1 MKKETQLS
9 CQDIDLLLH
18 HYGEGSFQQRNA
30 IDEHL
35 QECQACAAELADLQ
49 QTLTQLPRTSLDLS
63 TAETCAFVDR
73 VMTRLP
79 QRRTR
84 RSAVPLWGASLVA
97 TAALLLTFLVP
108 HQTQVPQQTMPAG
121 KVMADLEVIKDLDFF
136 QNLDLIQNLDLLQ
149 ELEGLG

>member
-1 MKKETQLS
+1 MRKVAQLS

-18 HYGEGSFQQRNA
+18 HYGEGGFQQRNA

-35 QECQACAAELADLQ
+35 QECQACAAELADLE
-49 QTLTQLPRTSLDLS
+49 QTLSRLPRLDLNIS
-63 TAETCAFVDR
+63 TAEACAFVDR

-79 QRRTR
+79 QRRSR
-84 RSAVPLWGASLVA
+84 RSAVPLWGATLAA

-108 HQTQVPQQTMPAG
+108 HQAPIPQQTMPAG
-121 KVMADLEVIKDLDFF
+121 KVMADLEVIKDLDFL
-136 QNLDLIQNLDLLQ
+136 QNLDLIENLDVLQ